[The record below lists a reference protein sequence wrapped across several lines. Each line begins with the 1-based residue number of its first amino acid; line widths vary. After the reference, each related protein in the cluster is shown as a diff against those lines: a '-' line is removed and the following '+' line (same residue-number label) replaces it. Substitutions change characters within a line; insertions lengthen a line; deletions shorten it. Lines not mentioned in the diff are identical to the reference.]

1 MRSKYSKERQQ
12 TRSALVAL
20 ANVPSAG
27 QGIIEAER
35 FLKMY
40 KPLRERAQ
48 PDPKE
53 QEPIDGVG
61 LPPLRVLEVVEYAR
75 RIRSVWDAAVR
86 GRGISAA
93 NAALNEILKAGDPV
107 KGEGPAIT
115 ADLAAG
121 KLTHA
126 PKSHLQQLALELI
139 YSTKSLARCARCQR
153 YFIKEFSRDKT
164 CSLRCSQQHH
174 NERQV
179 ANTRNWRERQEKTE
193 KESTRYA
200 KRANRKN

>member
-1 MRSKYSKERQQ
+1 MRSKYSLERQQ

-20 ANVPSAG
+20 ANVPSGA
-27 QGIIEAER
+27 QGIDEAER
-35 FLKMY
+35 FVKAY
-40 KPLRERAQ
+40 KPLRDRPQ
-48 PDPKE
+48 DDPRE
-53 QEPIDGVG
+53 QEPLDGVG
-61 LPPLRVLEVVEYAR
+61 LPPLKVLEVVEYAR
-75 RIRSVWDAAVR
+75 RFRSVWDAAIR

-93 NAALNEILKAGDPV
+93 NAALNEILKAGDPI

-126 PKSHLQQLALELI
+126 PKSYLQQLALELI
-139 YSTKSLARCARCQR
+139 FSKKSLARCVACKR

-164 CSLRCSQQHH
+164 CSLRCSQEHH

-179 ANTRNWRERQEKTE
+179 MNTRNWRQRQEE
-193 KESTRYA
+193 KENDNA
-200 KRANRKN
+200 KRSDRKNK